1 MIIVSGPHVRTVKCN
16 RDYQPACAADKNA
29 TDCDI
34 NALHQCE
41 ELMGVIRETEMFD
54 IVLDF
59 SGYEP
64 KWIHDNCQ
72 TLKGK
77 VGVYIYISTDSV
89 YDVRNRETHGYN
101 FY

>member
-1 MIIVSGPHVRTVKCN
+1 MTTVKCN

-34 NALHQCE
+34 NAVHQCK
-41 ELMGVIRETEMFD
+41 ELMDIIKETDKFD
-54 IVLDF
+54 VVLDF

-72 TLKGK
+72 VLKDK
-77 VGVYIYISTDSV
+77 VGVYIYISTDSI
-89 YDVRNRETHGYN
+89 YEVRPFEGEQSL
-101 FY
+101 